1 MRRVVYLSWPAEE
14 ISGGIKM
21 AFRHVE
27 ALTQLGFQAC
37 VATPDAKPPGWF
49 VSSAPLIAVADIGSS
64 SDVLVFPENHAGFLK
79 HFASMPNRKIVFCQ
93 NQFMINRGLDG
104 VLDYADYGVQDV
116 ICPGYECAEF
126 CRRRLR
132 VKTITVIPNYIETN
146 VFFPRENKKLQI
158 AFTPRK
164 RPSEAAVIRDLFCS
178 RGEHYR
184 RIPWVEISNATEG
197 QVAQTLGESALF
209 LSLCRFEALPLSLLE
224 AMASG
229 CVVAGFAGQ
238 GGRDFV
244 TVGNG
249 FWSSEDDCFECTHQL
264 ERAARVVM
272 DFALSGGFQYKDLV
286 QRSLDTAAHYTLQRF
301 MDRMKEFYE
310 PLIKDR

>member
-1 MRRVVYLSWPAEE
+1 MRRVVYLSWPADE

-27 ALTQLGFQAC
+27 ALTQWGFPAC

-49 VSSAPLIAVADIGSS
+49 VTSAPLIAVADVNSS
-64 SDVLVFPENHAGFLK
+64 SDILVFPENHPGFLK
-79 HFASMPNRKIVFCQ
+79 HFAASPNRKIVFCQ
-93 NQFMINRGLDG
+93 NQFMIYRGVEG

-126 CRRRLR
+126 CRGRLR
-132 VKTITVIPNYIETN
+132 VKTISVIPSYVETKL
-146 VFFPRENKKLQI
+146 FFTRENKKLQI

-164 RPSEAAVIRDLFCS
+164 RPSEGAVIRDLFRSC
-178 RGEHYR
+178 GEQYR
-184 RIPWVEISNATEG
+184 KIPWIEIAKATEA
-197 QVAQTLGESALF
+197 QVALILGESALF

-229 CVVAGFAGQ
+229 RVVAGFSGQ

-244 TVGNG
+244 TVSNG
-249 FWSSEDDCFECTHQL
+249 FWAAEDDCFECARQL

-272 DFALSGGFQYKDLV
+272 DFALTGGFQYQDV
-286 QRSLDTAAHYTLQRF
+286 VRRSIDTAALYAQQRF
-301 MDRMKEFYE
+301 KDRMKEYYE
-310 PLIKDR
+310 PLIKDQ

>member
-27 ALTQLGFQAC
+27 ALTQWGFPAC
-37 VATPDAKPPGWF
+37 IATPDAKPPGWF
-49 VSSAPLIAVADIGSS
+49 VSGAPLIAVADVTGN
-64 SDVLVFPENHAGFLK
+64 SDILVFPENHPGFLK
-79 HFASMPNRKIVFCQ
+79 QFASRPNRKIVFCQ
-93 NQFMINRGLDG
+93 NQFMIYRGVEG
-104 VLDYADYGVQDV
+104 VLDYADYGVQHV

-126 CRRRLR
+126 CRGRLR
-132 VKTITVIPNYIETN
+132 VKTISVIPNYVETRI
-146 VFFPRENKKLQI
+146 FFPREDKKLQI

-164 RPSEAAVIRDLFCS
+164 RPSEGAVIRDLFRS
-178 RGEHYR
+178 RGEQYR
-184 RIPWVEISNATEG
+184 KIPWIEISNNTEA
-197 QVAQTLGESALF
+197 QVAQILGESALF

-229 CVVAGFAGQ
+229 CVVAGFSGQ

-244 TVGNG
+244 TIGNG
-249 FWSSEDDCFECTHQL
+249 FWAAEDDCFECACQL

-272 DFALSGGFQYKDLV
+272 DFALNGGLQYQDVV
-286 QRSLDTAAHYTLQRF
+286 QLSIDTAALYGEQRF
-301 MDRMKEFYE
+301 KDRMKEFYE
-310 PLIKDR
+310 PIIKDQ